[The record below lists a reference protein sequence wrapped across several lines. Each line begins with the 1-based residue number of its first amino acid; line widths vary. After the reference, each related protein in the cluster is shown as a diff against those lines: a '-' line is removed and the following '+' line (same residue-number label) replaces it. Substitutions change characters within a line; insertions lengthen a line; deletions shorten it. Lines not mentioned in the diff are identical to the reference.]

1 MESLA
6 ANPAFGTYALCSAI
20 LGLKMIV
27 SAIYTGSRRQ
37 AHQSYINPE
46 DAKAFGQSETQSGV
60 LEGPEVAHALRIERN
75 DLANI
80 PLFFAIGLI
89 YVLSG
94 ASAFGA
100 AVYCWTFTIARIAHT
115 ICYMNGLQP
124 WRALSFGA
132 GLFATL
138 GMIVQ
143 IIFGRV

>member
-6 ANPAFGTYALCSAI
+6 ANPAFGTYALCSGI
-20 LGLKMIV
+20 LGLKMML
-27 SAIYTGSRRQ
+27 SAVYSGTRRQ

-46 DAKAFGQSETQSGV
+46 DAHVFGQAETMSAA

-124 WRALSFGA
+124 WRAVCFGA
-132 GLFATL
+132 GALATL

-143 IIFGRV
+143 IIFGWV